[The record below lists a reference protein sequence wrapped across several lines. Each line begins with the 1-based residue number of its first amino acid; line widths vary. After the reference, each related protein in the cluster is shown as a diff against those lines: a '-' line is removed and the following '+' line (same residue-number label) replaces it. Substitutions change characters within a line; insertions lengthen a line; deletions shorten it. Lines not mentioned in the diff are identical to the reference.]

1 MRTNEMKKKSRTKLS
16 RHLSLDLT
24 PKARKIMADKP
35 YPPGEHGPGR
45 RRTTKMS
52 DYKRQLMEK
61 QRLRAQY
68 GIEERQMSN
77 YVRKAIRQ
85 QGNPADNL
93 VRLLESRLDAIVYRA
108 GFARTMEAARQYV
121 SHRHIMVDDRWVDF
135 PSQNVRVGQA
145 VSVKEK
151 SRALPVFVSA
161 REELV
166 AASPPAYLQRDVENM
181 AVQLVYQP
189 QRQEVPVSC
198 EMPLV
203 IEYYSR

>member
-1 MRTNEMKKKSRTKLS
+1 MKKKSRTKLS
-16 RHLSLDLT
+16 RHLGLDLT

-35 YPPGEHGPGR
+35 YPPGEHGQTR
-45 RRTTKMS
+45 RRSSKMS

-85 QGNPADNL
+85 HGNRADNL
-93 VRLLESRLDAIVYRA
+93 VRLLESRLDAVVYRA
-108 GFARTMEAARQYV
+108 GFARTLEAARQYV
-121 SHRHIMVDDRWVDF
+121 SHRHIMVDGRWVNL
-135 PSQNVRVGQA
+135 PSQAVRIGQA
-145 VSVKEK
+145 VAVKEK
-151 SRALPVFVSA
+151 SRSLPVFVSA
-161 REELV
+161 REEMV
-166 AASPPAYLQRDVENM
+166 AAAPPAYLQRDADHM
-181 AVQLVYQP
+181 AVQLVYLP